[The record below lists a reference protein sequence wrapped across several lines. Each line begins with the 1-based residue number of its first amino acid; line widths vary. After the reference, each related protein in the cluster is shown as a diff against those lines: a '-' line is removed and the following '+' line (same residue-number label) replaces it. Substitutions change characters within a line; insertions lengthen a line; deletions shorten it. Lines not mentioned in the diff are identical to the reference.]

1 MEAYRLEQEA
11 TKAEYLKRVEAEKL
25 EREVKFADYQKELE
39 LRRAERE
46 AEVQKFQVEQEAKY
60 AQVRLDQEKREAEI
74 KADMDL
80 REKEWRATAP
90 THYTSTVYRSHYS
103 PYAGSYHYVD
113 PRSAPIDPR
122 TAPRYYGMSGS
133 PMRYASPSRTVI
145 EKSPARI

>member
-11 TKAEYLKRVEAEKL
+11 AKAEYLKRVEAEKL
-25 EREVKFADYQKELE
+25 EREAKFADYQKEIE

-46 AEVQKFQVEQEAKY
+46 AEVQKYHADQEAKY
-60 AQVRLDQEKREAEI
+60 AQIRLDQEKREAEI
-74 KADMDL
+74 KADLEL

-103 PYAGSYHYVD
+103 PFVGSYPWVD
-113 PRSAPIDPR
+113 PG
-122 TAPRYYGMSGS
+122 TAPRHYGLSGS

-145 EKSPARI
+145 EKPPARI